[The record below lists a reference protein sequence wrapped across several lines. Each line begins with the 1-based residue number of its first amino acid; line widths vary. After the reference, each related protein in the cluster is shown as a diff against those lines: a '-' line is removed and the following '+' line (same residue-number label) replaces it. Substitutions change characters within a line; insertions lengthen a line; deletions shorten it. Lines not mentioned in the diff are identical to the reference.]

1 MNHRKVKQQLKDIEL
16 KIQERMKRSLEY
28 SSRIQERM
36 RKVLSERENKIS
48 TMTKQ
53 EIKQYILGL
62 TETEKLDLYNSI
74 ACRFGSA
81 DDMILIHD
89 SKFYETQFLNSL
101 DAEQSKA
108 DNTINESD
116 KYVKMIEYKKLET
129 SNDIL
134 ELMEVEILINIIFEN
149 LDEVVE
155 MGLIQNKAI

>member
-1 MNHRKVKQQLKDIEL
+1 
-16 KIQERMKRSLEY
+16 
-28 SSRIQERM
+28 
-36 RKVLSERENKIS
+36 
-48 TMTKQ
+48 MTKQ
-53 EIKQYILGL
+53 EIKQYISELN
-62 TETEKLDLYNSI
+62 ETEKLDLYNSI

-81 DDMILIHD
+81 DDIIFIHD

-129 SNDIL
+129 SSDIL

>member
-1 MNHRKVKQQLKDIEL
+1 MNQERMKQHLKDVEL
-16 KIQERMKRSLEY
+16 KKQERMKRSLEY
-28 SSRIQERM
+28 SSRTQERM
-36 RKVLSERENKIS
+36 RKILSERENKIN

-62 TETEKLDLYNSI
+62 NETEKLDLYNSI

-81 DDMILIHD
+81 DDIIFIHD

-134 ELMEVEILINIIFEN
+134 ELMEVEILIDLIFEN

>member
-1 MNHRKVKQQLKDIEL
+1 MNHRKVKQQLKDVEL
-16 KIQERMKRSLEY
+16 KKQERMKRSLEY
-28 SSRIQERM
+28 SSRTQERM
-36 RKVLSERENKIS
+36 RKVLSVRENKIS

-53 EIKQYILGL
+53 EIKQYISELN
-62 TETEKLDLYNSI
+62 ETEKLDLYNSI

-81 DDMILIHD
+81 DDIIFIHD

-134 ELMEVEILINIIFEN
+134 ELMEVEILIDLIFEN

>member
-1 MNHRKVKQQLKDIEL
+1 
-16 KIQERMKRSLEY
+16 
-28 SSRIQERM
+28 
-36 RKVLSERENKIS
+36 
-48 TMTKQ
+48 MTKQ
-53 EIKQYILGL
+53 EIKQYISELN
-62 TETEKLDLYNSI
+62 ETEKLDLYNSI

-81 DDMILIHD
+81 DDIIFIHD

-101 DAEQSKA
+101 DAEQSKV

-116 KYVKMIEYKKLET
+116 KYVKMLEYKKLET

-134 ELMEVEILINIIFEN
+134 ELMEVEILINLIFEN

>member
-1 MNHRKVKQQLKDIEL
+1 MNQERMKQHLKGL
-16 KIQERMKRSLEY
+16 KLKSQERMKRSLEY
-28 SSRIQERM
+28 SSRTQERM
-36 RKVLSERENKIS
+36 RKILSERENKIN

-53 EIKQYILGL
+53 EIKQYILEL
-62 TETEKLDLYNSI
+62 NETDKLDLYNSI

-81 DDMILIHD
+81 DDIIFIHD

-134 ELMEVEILINIIFEN
+134 ELMEVEILIDLIFEN

>member
-1 MNHRKVKQQLKDIEL
+1 MNHRKVKQQLKDLEL
-16 KIQERMKRSLEY
+16 KNQERMRRSLEY
-28 SSRIQERM
+28 SSRTQERM
-36 RKVLSERENKIS
+36 RKVLSVRENKIS

-53 EIKQYILGL
+53 EIKQYISELN
-62 TETEKLDLYNSI
+62 EIDKLDLYNSI
-74 ACRFGSA
+74 ACRFGST
-81 DDMILIHD
+81 DDIIFIHD
-89 SKFYETQFLNSL
+89 LKFYETQFLNSS

-134 ELMEVEILINIIFEN
+134 ELMEVEILIDLIFEN

>member
-1 MNHRKVKQQLKDIEL
+1 
-16 KIQERMKRSLEY
+16 
-28 SSRIQERM
+28 
-36 RKVLSERENKIS
+36 
-48 TMTKQ
+48 MTKQ
-53 EIKQYILGL
+53 EIKQYILEL
-62 TETEKLDLYNSI
+62 NETDKLDLYNSI
-74 ACRFGSA
+74 ACRFGST

-134 ELMEVEILINIIFEN
+134 ELMEVEILINLIFDN
-149 LDEVVE
+149 LDEVAE